1 LIKAIKKNSN
11 VEAFHLKSI
20 NLMTQYLDNKKKNL
34 IIFMGAGDISN
45 KAINFVNNYM
55 NKN

>member
-1 LIKAIKKNSN
+1 
-11 VEAFHLKSI
+11 
-20 NLMTQYLDNKKKNL
+20 MTQYLDNKKKNL